1 MSCKFH
7 QITSVNLIL
16 VTMAVLVW
24 KRDPL
29 TDAFVKLV
37 TMETDVN
44 VGELGRPKIITIKKI
59 QIKKTEI
66 KRIIGNFFRRKNL
79 RKKEARNSTIESR

>member
-1 MSCKFH
+1 MSYKFH

-44 VGELGRPKIITIKKI
+44 VSELG
-59 QIKKTEI
+59 
-66 KRIIGNFFRRKNL
+66 
-79 RKKEARNSTIESR
+79 

>member
-1 MSCKFH
+1 MSYKFH

-44 VGELGRPKIITIKKI
+44 VGELG
-59 QIKKTEI
+59 
-66 KRIIGNFFRRKNL
+66 
-79 RKKEARNSTIESR
+79 

>member
-1 MSCKFH
+1 MEEPVLMRHTDIGAVAGSVTVASTVS
-7 QITSVNLIL
+7 ITSVNLIL

-44 VGELGRPKIITIKKI
+44 
-59 QIKKTEI
+59 
-66 KRIIGNFFRRKNL
+66 
-79 RKKEARNSTIESR
+79 

>member
-44 VGELGRPKIITIKKI
+44 VGELGRPKIITIKKFI
-59 QIKKTEI
+59 LKKPEI
-66 KRIIGNFFRRKNL
+66 KRIIGNFFRRKNVV
-79 RKKEARNSTIESR
+79 KKEARNSTIESR

>member
-44 VGELGRPKIITIKKI
+44 VGELGRPKIITIKKFKL
-59 QIKKTEI
+59 KKPEI
-66 KRIIGNFFRRKNL
+66 KRIIENFFRRKNVV
-79 RKKEARNSTIESR
+79 KKEARNSTIESR

>member
-1 MSCKFH
+1 
-7 QITSVNLIL
+7 
-16 VTMAVLVW
+16 MAVLVW

-44 VGELGRPKIITIKKI
+44 VGELGRPKIITIKKF
-59 QIKKTEI
+59 KL
-66 KRIIGNFFRRKNL
+66 KRQK
-79 RKKEARNSTIESR
+79 

>member
-1 MSCKFH
+1 MVDINFIASLPGKISPTSHLHFGEYSDSERGYNMSYKFH

-44 VGELGRPKIITIKKI
+44 VGELG
-59 QIKKTEI
+59 
-66 KRIIGNFFRRKNL
+66 
-79 RKKEARNSTIESR
+79 

>member
-1 MSCKFH
+1 MRHTDIGAVAGSVTVASTVS
-7 QITSVNLIL
+7 ITSVNLIL

-24 KRDPL
+24 KREPL

-44 VGELGRPKIITIKKI
+44 
-59 QIKKTEI
+59 
-66 KRIIGNFFRRKNL
+66 
-79 RKKEARNSTIESR
+79 

>member
-1 MSCKFH
+1 
-7 QITSVNLIL
+7 
-16 VTMAVLVW
+16 MAVLVW

-44 VGELGRPKIITIKKI
+44 VGELGRPKIITIKKFKL
-59 QIKKTEI
+59 KKPEI
-66 KRIIGNFFRRKNL
+66 KRIIRKNVG
-79 RKKEARNSTIESR
+79 KKEARNSTIESR

>member
-1 MSCKFH
+1 MSYKFH

-44 VGELGRPKIITIKKI
+44 VGELGRPKIITIKKFKL
-59 QIKKTEI
+59 KKPEI
-66 KRIIGNFFRRKNL
+66 KRIIGNFFRRKNVG
-79 RKKEARNSTIESR
+79 KKEARNLNIESR

>member
-1 MSCKFH
+1 MSNKFH

-24 KRDPL
+24 KREPL

-44 VGELGRPKIITIKKI
+44 VGEL
-59 QIKKTEI
+59 
-66 KRIIGNFFRRKNL
+66 
-79 RKKEARNSTIESR
+79 S

>member
-1 MSCKFH
+1 MEEPVLMRHTDIGAVAGSATVASTVS
-7 QITSVNLIL
+7 ITSVNLIL

-29 TDAFVKLV
+29 TDAFVKLA

-44 VGELGRPKIITIKKI
+44 
-59 QIKKTEI
+59 
-66 KRIIGNFFRRKNL
+66 
-79 RKKEARNSTIESR
+79 

>member
-44 VGELGRPKIITIKKI
+44 VGELGRPKIITIKKFKL
-59 QIKKTEI
+59 KKPEI
-66 KRIIGNFFRRKNL
+66 KRIIRNFFRRKNVG
-79 RKKEARNSTIESR
+79 KKEARNSTIEIR

>member
-44 VGELGRPKIITIKKI
+44 VGELGRPKIITIKKFKL
-59 QIKKTEI
+59 KKTEI
-66 KRIIGNFFRRKNL
+66 KRIIGNFFGRKNVG
-79 RKKEARNSTIESR
+79 KKEAGNSTIESR

>member
-1 MSCKFH
+1 MTRHTDIGVVAGSATVASTVS
-7 QITSVNLIL
+7 ITSVNLIL

-44 VGELGRPKIITIKKI
+44 
-59 QIKKTEI
+59 
-66 KRIIGNFFRRKNL
+66 
-79 RKKEARNSTIESR
+79 

>member
-1 MSCKFH
+1 MSYKFH

-24 KRDPL
+24 KREPL

-44 VGELGRPKIITIKKI
+44 VGEL
-59 QIKKTEI
+59 
-66 KRIIGNFFRRKNL
+66 
-79 RKKEARNSTIESR
+79 S

>member
-24 KRDPL
+24 KREPL
-29 TDAFVKLV
+29 TDASVKLV

-44 VGELGRPKIITIKKI
+44 VGEL
-59 QIKKTEI
+59 
-66 KRIIGNFFRRKNL
+66 
-79 RKKEARNSTIESR
+79 S

>member
-1 MSCKFH
+1 MSYKFH

-44 VGELGRPKIITIKKI
+44 VGEL
-59 QIKKTEI
+59 
-66 KRIIGNFFRRKNL
+66 
-79 RKKEARNSTIESR
+79 S

>member
-1 MSCKFH
+1 MMRHTDIGAVAGSATVASTVS
-7 QITSVNLIL
+7 ITSVNLIL

-44 VGELGRPKIITIKKI
+44 
-59 QIKKTEI
+59 
-66 KRIIGNFFRRKNL
+66 
-79 RKKEARNSTIESR
+79 

>member
-1 MSCKFH
+1 MTRHTDIGAVAGSATVASTVS
-7 QITSVNLIL
+7 ITSVNLIL

-44 VGELGRPKIITIKKI
+44 
-59 QIKKTEI
+59 
-66 KRIIGNFFRRKNL
+66 
-79 RKKEARNSTIESR
+79 

>member
-1 MSCKFH
+1 MEEPVLTRHTDIGVVAGSATVASTVS
-7 QITSVNLIL
+7 ITSVNLIL

-44 VGELGRPKIITIKKI
+44 
-59 QIKKTEI
+59 
-66 KRIIGNFFRRKNL
+66 
-79 RKKEARNSTIESR
+79 

>member
-1 MSCKFH
+1 
-7 QITSVNLIL
+7 
-16 VTMAVLVW
+16 MAVLVW

-44 VGELGRPKIITIKKI
+44 VSELG
-59 QIKKTEI
+59 
-66 KRIIGNFFRRKNL
+66 
-79 RKKEARNSTIESR
+79 

>member
-1 MSCKFH
+1 MRHTDIGAVAGSATVASTVS
-7 QITSVNLIL
+7 ITSVNLIL

-44 VGELGRPKIITIKKI
+44 
-59 QIKKTEI
+59 
-66 KRIIGNFFRRKNL
+66 
-79 RKKEARNSTIESR
+79 

>member
-44 VGELGRPKIITIKKI
+44 VGELGRPKIITIKKFKL
-59 QIKKTEI
+59 KKPEI
-66 KRIIGNFFRRKNL
+66 KRIIRKNVG
-79 RKKEARNSTIESR
+79 KKEARNSTIESR